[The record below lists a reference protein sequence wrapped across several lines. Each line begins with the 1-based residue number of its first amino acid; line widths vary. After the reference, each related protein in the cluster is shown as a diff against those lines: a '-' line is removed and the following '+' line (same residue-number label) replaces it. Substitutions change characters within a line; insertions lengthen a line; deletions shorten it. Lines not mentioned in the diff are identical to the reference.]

1 MPAPDPNPATAPVM
15 GYSQSS
21 ALTMGFAEAAGS
33 HSIGI
38 VMLNAAQVQQAVQQI
53 EVAALGYVL
62 AKMAAA
68 AGQ

>member
-1 MPAPDPNPATAPVM
+1 MPVNSNPATSPIM
-15 GYSQSS
+15 RYSQSA
-21 ALTMGFAEAAGS
+21 ALTMSFAQAAGS

-38 VMLNAAQVQQAVQQI
+38 VMLNAAQVQQAAQQI

-62 AKMAAA
+62 AKMAAS